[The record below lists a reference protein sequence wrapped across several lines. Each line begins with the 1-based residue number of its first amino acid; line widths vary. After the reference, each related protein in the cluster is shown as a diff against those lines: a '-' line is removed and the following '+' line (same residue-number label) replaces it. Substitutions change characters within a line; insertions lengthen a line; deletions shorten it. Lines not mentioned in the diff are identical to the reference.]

1 MSSAISV
8 PANRL
13 MHKALTLERQV
24 STLQKLNMRDVTSFH
39 FYNMHLMTI
48 ENNSVLVTRSA
59 LITFMCQLRG

>member
-1 MSSAISV
+1 
-8 PANRL
+8 